1 MRQSGRQMPQAYSG
15 ISAASDT
22 CGGPP
27 PSERAP
33 SVTSARAAA
42 VRACRRRHPRGR
54 GGGVEGEGRERGRA
68 DPDAA
73 LAEVVREHRV
83 ELVVDDDEVDRAAV
97 SSTQY
102 L

>member
-1 MRQSGRQMPQAYSG
+1 M
-15 ISAASDT
+15 
-22 CGGPP
+22 PP
-27 PSERAP
+27 PPPAGE
-33 SVTSARAAA
+33 
-42 VRACRRRHPRGR
+42 GR

-68 DPDAA
+68 DPDAV

>member
-1 MRQSGRQMPQAYSG
+1 MLLRKCRSHKVWLL
-15 ISAASDT
+15 DD
-22 CGGPP
+22 PP
-27 PSERAP
+27 
-33 SVTSARAAA
+33 
-42 VRACRRRHPRGR
+42 
-54 GGGVEGEGRERGRA
+54 GGVEGEGRERGRA